1 MLAKISEND
10 LEQLSAYLDG
20 ELDHSNL
27 ANMEARLIAESDL
40 RLALEELRGLKA
52 ALRKLPRA
60 KVPRHFTLGAAHQRV
75 SWLQRMGITNSWGM
89 ISAAA
94 TLMLALVFA
103 GELLAFT
110 DPLAGGESLALD
122 SVAVAQDEAPAEIAP
137 ANESAVNSAPAA
149 DESAMSAEMVPN
161 DEDADVASDEGGDF
175 QAEAIEI
182 PETQKLSGADDT
194 PESMELEEATERNL
208 DSELESPADVPMLN
222 YLRRIELGLAAI
234 ALLSLWISRR
244 HD

>member
-182 PETQKLSGADDT
+182 TG
-194 PESMELEEATERNL
+194 
-208 DSELESPADVPMLN
+208 
-222 YLRRIELGLAAI
+222 YL
-234 ALLSLWISRR
+234 IS
-244 HD
+244 